1 MFFICVYDL
10 DKCTEKSA
18 SLYRKN
24 EKLRIE
30 LWDQSIL
37 ESGYVLIA
45 AKSYSVH
52 LLHLKINI
60 NKIVLSY
67 IWFKL
72 HETRSIVYDH

>member
-1 MFFICVYDL
+1 MFFICVAEL
-10 DKCTEKSA
+10 DKSTEKSG
-18 SLYRKN
+18 SVYEN
-24 EKLRIE
+24 DEKLRIE

-37 ESGYVLIA
+37 ENGHVLIV
-45 AKSYSVH
+45 AKGYSVH
-52 LLHLKINI
+52 LLHLSINI